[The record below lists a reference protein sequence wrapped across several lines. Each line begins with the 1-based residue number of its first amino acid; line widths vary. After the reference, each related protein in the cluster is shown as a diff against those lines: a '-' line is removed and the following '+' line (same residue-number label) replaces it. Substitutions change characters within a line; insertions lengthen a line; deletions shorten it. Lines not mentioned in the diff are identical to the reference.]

1 MATSNEM
8 LSDEDF
14 LISQVMN
21 NLEADPAAAKSWMI
35 FSKSVFP
42 QSFKVLFQS
51 YKMECDEKNLTE
63 CALCLSDLIKKFP
76 NEITL
81 IKELRRIA
89 DSLCSDTNEFLKK
102 IFEQLSEDIKY
113 DVMLSVTRSA
123 QSIEEHCELML
134 LFLKRMPNAR
144 FMQHGS
150 NIVETLLSAE
160 DQPGILVPLNRF
172 RKMLICD
179 ALPLI
184 LRTSQFDYKFKIIFQ
199 LLQKAVEFYVCYMF
213 TPSTP
218 QDLAVRKDVAVLSDG
233 NPDEGWK
240 PLLKLF
246 ETVAL
251 RYRWNY
257 PEMFVSNFSELSLQ
271 QLLSLLKRKNKL
283 LASITN
289 EKHRR
294 EETSGFEEAYF
305 CLVITFFYYLYHFS
319 RLIHPKIFTNVVT
332 GPYNYVLMEG
342 ISFLPDDCPKIMPTD
357 FKRTDRGYLV
367 VSKSGNQDAS
377 LLAPSFITAVECWEL
392 LLRHQHLMKEFNLLR
407 ASVKLD
413 SWPVFQEFYINSLIY
428 RKMHRDAID
437 HLNRTADNAVDITH
451 KNKIALQMASCYF
464 ILKEYEHALKL
475 LFDVI
480 INLTPVTDGV
490 CTKSVVSK
498 CPVRYMYFMR
508 YNNSD
513 ILQYCIAMLL
523 KMYKSKD
530 KIEDT
535 YRDMALGY
543 MLILIQYNLEN
554 EFSVLN
560 RCLETIRKGKTFC
573 FSKFFKYII
582 HSDILEEVSHLGTL
596 AGGNV
601 NLEILSTSTFQASK
615 QRAITRGV
623 NKGARDDLKQA
634 FINQMARCSDNLD
647 NLFIEFFK
655 EEQTFLLL
663 PLSNGI

>member
-1 MATSNEM
+1 
-8 LSDEDF
+8 
-14 LISQVMN
+14 
-21 NLEADPAAAKSWMI
+21 
-35 FSKSVFP
+35 
-42 QSFKVLFQS
+42 
-51 YKMECDEKNLTE
+51 
-63 CALCLSDLIKKFP
+63 
-76 NEITL
+76 
-81 IKELRRIA
+81 
-89 DSLCSDTNEFLKK
+89 
-102 IFEQLSEDIKY
+102 
-113 DVMLSVTRSA
+113 
-123 QSIEEHCELML
+123 
-134 LFLKRMPNAR
+134 
-144 FMQHGS
+144 
-150 NIVETLLSAE
+150 
-160 DQPGILVPLNRF
+160 
-172 RKMLICD
+172 
-179 ALPLI
+179 
-184 LRTSQFDYKFKIIFQ
+184 
-199 LLQKAVEFYVCYMF
+199 
-213 TPSTP
+213 
-218 QDLAVRKDVAVLSDG
+218 
-233 NPDEGWK
+233 
-240 PLLKLF
+240 
-246 ETVAL
+246 
-251 RYRWNY
+251 
-257 PEMFVSNFSELSLQ
+257 
-271 QLLSLLKRKNKL
+271 
-283 LASITN
+283 
-289 EKHRR
+289 
-294 EETSGFEEAYF
+294 
-305 CLVITFFYYLYHFS
+305 
-319 RLIHPKIFTNVVT
+319 
-332 GPYNYVLMEG
+332 
-342 ISFLPDDCPKIMPTD
+342 
-357 FKRTDRGYLV
+357 
-367 VSKSGNQDAS
+367 
-377 LLAPSFITAVECWEL
+377 
-392 LLRHQHLMKEFNLLR
+392 
-407 ASVKLD
+407 
-413 SWPVFQEFYINSLIY
+413 
-428 RKMHRDAID
+428 MHRDAID

-634 FINQMARCSDNLD
+634 FTNQMARCSDNLD